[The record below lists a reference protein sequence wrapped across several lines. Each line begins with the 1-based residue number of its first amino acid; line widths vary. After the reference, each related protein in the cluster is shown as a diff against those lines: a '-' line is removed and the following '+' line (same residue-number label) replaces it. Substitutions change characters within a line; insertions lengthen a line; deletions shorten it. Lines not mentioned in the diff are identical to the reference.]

1 MAPGE
6 ADAAQGQPQDPEPIS
21 FFDLSLREMLVAV
34 ALSFSPVLVYP
45 VELFFSLK
53 LFAALGYRKVG
64 QNAILWNRNRREI
77 FASIAANPG
86 VRFTALERLTGIKE
100 GTLKYHLLIL
110 ETKRRIVSFGSGRS
124 LRYFEN
130 NGRYNELEKKVFL
143 HLQNPTTRRILEIL
157 AASPEV
163 SRKDIAGIVGIARPV
178 DHVAH
183 EAIIWRRD
191 YFHQQKGKGCPLYP
205 LSCRIECVQAVHR
218 GECRRAI
225 RERGQP
231 GMSRGNNPLKITC
244 EAVIVPIHFLTSRLS
259 WRDFERIAC
268 ICTAIPRHCMG
279 NLSSQLLLSFRD
291 TIT

>member
-1 MAPGE
+1 MKPWPVRAVALIIFIFLVAACRSVTASYGGYSVAPGE

-163 SRKDIAGIVGIARPV
+163 SRKDIAGIMGIAGPSITWHTKRLSG
-178 DHVAH
+178 DG
-183 EAIIWRRD
+183 IISTSK
-191 YFHQQKGKGCPLYP
+191 KGRAVRYTLCPAGLNVF
-205 LSCRIECVQAVHR
+205 RQFT
-218 GECRRAI
+218 GESAG
-225 RERGQP
+225 EPSGSAD
-231 GMSRGNNPLKITC
+231 SRG
-244 EAVIVPIHFLTSRLS
+244 
-259 WRDFERIAC
+259 
-268 ICTAIPRHCMG
+268 
-279 NLSSQLLLSFRD
+279 
-291 TIT
+291 